1 MNHTPAPWERVANCI
16 RTPYSR
22 RDITGDVEG
31 GFLIAECS
39 ILGLDGSAN
48 ADHIV
53 RCVNVHYELVAALE
67 VIALNSADILAGG
80 PNNAAAEHLR
90 IASCALAMLQS

>member
-1 MNHTPAPWERVANCI
+1 MNHTPAPWEIAPAMPRCIMPKDKRHRKVADCTSD
-16 RTPYSR
+16 RST
-22 RDITGDVEG
+22 
-31 GFLIAECS
+31 
-39 ILGLDGSAN
+39 
-48 ADHIV
+48 ADAAHIV

-90 IASCALAMLQS
+90 IASCALAKVQS